1 MKAEIL
7 YILEPHSIQGYWP
20 GYDAIVS
27 ELDDRFD
34 IQADVGEVKDS
45 LKDLY
50 QIGAVELRPIFKNS
64 HNGKLNG
71 SGYFVIEKD
80 ELKNYSENL
89 THHQDARRYI
99 GIELY
104 GRW

>member
-20 GYDAIVS
+20 GYEEIIS
-27 ELDDRFD
+27 ELNSRFD
-34 IQADVGEVKDS
+34 IDTDTDDVKKN
-45 LKDLY
+45 LKELY
-50 QIGAVELRPIFKNS
+50 AIGAVEVRPVFKEG
-64 HNGKLNG
+64 NGKLNG

-80 ELKNYSENL
+80 ELKNYAEQL